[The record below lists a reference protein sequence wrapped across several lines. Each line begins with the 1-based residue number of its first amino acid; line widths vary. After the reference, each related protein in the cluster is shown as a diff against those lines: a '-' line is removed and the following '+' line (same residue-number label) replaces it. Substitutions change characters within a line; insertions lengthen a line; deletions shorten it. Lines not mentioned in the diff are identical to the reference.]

1 MFKALADTA
10 RAAADTARAAAVAA
24 KDAALLATA
33 PRAFRE
39 YEADTEGPPTATAG
53 PWSIYAA
60 RYRRQKGGGVKHPAA
75 SLWILHKAT
84 VGGDARAVAAAKRGV
99 SALARVRHPSFVRV
113 IEPVEENKTMLVFVS
128 EAVTASAHDACLGG
142 SPDPPSM
149 LEVKAGLVSV
159 AAGLRFL
166 HVDASPSIAVGD
178 VTPSSLLL
186 TVAGGW
192 KVGPMP
198 HAAPLGGAAA
208 AAVDDGSLPAPAPID
223 WGAPGPAAAATR
235 PDATTVAPE
244 RLAKDGASVHATAA
258 SDVYAWAA
266 TGVQLVLRERVA
278 RPPTTD
284 PSLPPGAWAAL
295 APCMAPAPASRPP
308 TASIAAAPWFAGDG
322 ALTTIAR
329 MADIAATPTTDA
341 AARSAAWADAAALA
355 PSLTPRARRTL
366 ILPHALAAAR
376 APDGGGGAAAAALPV
391 LLTIVTQDTLPPGF
405 FDDVCLPSLRPL
417 AAHATGDALA
427 ALVRAAPALARRR
440 GQAAAADTLIPLV
453 CRALDAADAA
463 ADARSLA
470 DALTAVPAV
479 GEAAGSAPAAEHLLP
494 RAHRAA
500 LATTSATVRAASLRA
515 AAALA
520 AADQP
525 RDIAVNFLTN
535 TLARVTA
542 VDASPTTAAAA
553 VAAVDALVCVW
564 GPSLAATAG
573 IPALCP
579 LLTTRDGDTFDAVC
593 GSIRK
598 HLASVEAARGDRLVA
613 ATRVAAA
620 TTTTAARGD
629 RPATATRAA
638 AAMTTTAARRLAS
651 PPRVSSIDLDDF
663 GALTTP
669 PPPALPP
676 PPPPRPATSSTGGG
690 DAFSG
695 LLGAA
700 PAPTARPARLPS
712 TPLGGAPMRRP
723 AQQAGQPPPPGG
735 SLI

>member
-33 PRAFRE
+33 PRALRE

-60 RYRRQKGGGVKHPAA
+60 RYRRQNRGGIKHPAA

-113 IEPVEENKTMLVFVS
+113 IEPVEENKAMLVFVS
-128 EAVTASAHDACLGG
+128 EAVTASAHDACLEG
-142 SPDPPSM
+142 SSDPPSM
-149 LEVKAGLVSV
+149 LEIKAGLVSV

-166 HVDASPSIAVGD
+166 HVEATPALAAGDITPTSI
-178 VTPSSLLL
+178 LL
-186 TVAGGW
+186 TVAAGW

-208 AAVDDGSLPAPAPID
+208 AAVEDGSLPAPALID
-223 WGAPGPAAAATR
+223 WSAAGPAAAATR

-244 RLAKDGASVHATAA
+244 RLAKDGASVRAA
-258 SDVYAWAA
+258 AAGDVYAWAA
-266 TGVQLVLRERVA
+266 TGVQLVVRERLA
-278 RPPTTD
+278 RPPPTD
-284 PSLPPGAWAAL
+284 PGAPLPPGAWAAL
-295 APCMAPAPASRPP
+295 APCLSPAPASRPP
-308 TASIAAAPWFAGDG
+308 TASIAAAPWFAGDA

-329 MADIAATPTTDA
+329 LADVAAPTIADA
-341 AARSAAWADAAALA
+341 AARSAAWADAASLA

-417 AAHATGDALA
+417 AAHATGDALG
-427 ALVRAAPALARRR
+427 ALVRAAPALARRCGR
-440 GQAAAADTLIPLV
+440 AAAADTLIPLV

-470 DALTAVPAV
+470 DALTAAPAV
-479 GEAAGSAPAAEHLLP
+479 GEAAGPGPAAEHLLP

-525 RDIAVNFLTN
+525 RDVAISMLTN

-542 VDASPTTAAAA
+542 VDASPMTAAAA

-564 GPSLAATAG
+564 GPALAATAG

-579 LLTTRDGDTFDAVC
+579 LLTTRDGDTFDAVY

-598 HLASVEAARGDRLVA
+598 HLTSVEAV
-613 ATRVAAA
+613 
-620 TTTTAARGD
+620 RGD
-629 RPATATRAA
+629 RPVLATRAA
-638 AAMTTTAARRLAS
+638 AATAAAAARRPAS
-651 PPRVSSIDLDDF
+651 PPRVASIDLDDF
-663 GALTTP
+663 GALTAP
-669 PPPALPP
+669 PPPPLPP
-676 PPPPRPATSSTGGG
+676 PPPPRQATSSTGGG
-690 DAFSG
+690 DAFAG

-700 PAPTARPARLPS
+700 PALTARPARLPPP
-712 TPLGGAPMRRP
+712 PLGGAPMRRP
-723 AQQAGQPPPPGG
+723 SQAGQPPPPGG